1 MIGEITMANPLF
13 QEQMSN
19 NMMGQFSMFMKN
31 PMQFLIQRKI
41 NIPQQYANDPHG
53 AVQYLLNNGQLSQ
66 DNFNQIMSFAQ
77 NMVVKF

>member
-1 MIGEITMANPLF
+1 MANPLF

-19 NMMGQFSMFMKN
+19 NMMGQFNTFMKN
-31 PMQFLIQRKI
+31 PMQFLMQRKI

-66 DNFNQIMSFAQ
+66 DNLNQMMSFAQ
-77 NMVVKF
+77 NMGVKF

>member
-19 NMMGQFSMFMKN
+19 NMMGQFGMFMKN

-66 DNFNQIMSFAQ
+66 DNLNQMMSFAQ
-77 NMVVKF
+77 NMGVKF

>member
-19 NMMGQFSMFMKN
+19 NMMGQFGIFMKN
-31 PMQFLIQRKI
+31 PMQFLMQRKI

-53 AVQYLLNNGQLSQ
+53 AIQYLLNNGQLSQ
-66 DNFNQIMSFAQ
+66 DNLNQIMSFAQ
-77 NMVVKF
+77 NMGVKF

>member
-31 PMQFLIQRKI
+31 PMQFLMQRKI

-66 DNFNQIMSFAQ
+66 DNLNQMMSFAQ
-77 NMVVKF
+77 NMGVKF

>member
-19 NMMGQFSMFMKN
+19 NMMGQFNTFMKN
-31 PMQFLIQRKI
+31 PMQFLMQRKI

-66 DNFNQIMSFAQ
+66 DNLNQMMSFAQ
-77 NMVVKF
+77 NMGVKF